1 MRFHPKAALLFLLF
15 CVPAGRVALAQAK
28 QASFNGAYRVTGE
41 TRDLHQTPIASRA
54 LTRSE
59 GLAILDVALDS
70 RYHAKRP
77 FDCSH
82 FVHGIYESAG
92 LPYEYASSSDLYV
105 GIDEFRRVANP
116 QPGDLAVWRGHTG
129 IVVNP
134 VQHSFFSMLRSGP
147 VVASYNS
154 PYWKQRGR
162 PHFFRYVKP
171 VPTGARSTAIRTA
184 SWKPAVPGNTEPHG
198 PTAEDPAPD
207 RSEESS
213 NSNETG
219 SSIKVSENQLEISE
233 IPRVLVL
240 NFVQHKPD
248 QIKAAFLQACNDS
261 EEKLRGR
268 DLFKSTQSLVVFGNF
283 EVKKV
288 HITGN
293 QGWIDVQIDEL
304 GSFPGGKADVHKRL
318 ERQRWSL
325 ARDDHNSWKLT
336 PSRNAIY
343 LPRHTAER
351 ILAHRLA
358 QLTEDTPDNTSGTQ
372 EKAELARLL
381 DALFGNTANLPPSS
395 SVQELARMP

>member
-1 MRFHPKAALLFLLF
+1 MRFHAKGALVFLLL
-15 CVPAGRVALAQAK
+15 CVPAARVGLAQEK
-28 QASFNGAYRVTGE
+28 QASSNGTYRVPRE
-41 TRDLHQTPIASRA
+41 TPDLQQKPIGSRA

-70 RYHAKRP
+70 RYHAEFP

-82 FVHGIYESAG
+82 FVHGVYERAG
-92 LPYEYASSSDLYV
+92 LPYEYASSSDLYA
-105 GIDEFRRVANP
+105 GIDEFRRVARP
-116 QPGDLAVWRGHTG
+116 QPGDLAVWRGHAG
-129 IVVNP
+129 IVIDP
-134 VQHSFFSMLRSGP
+134 VRHSFFSVLRSGP
-147 VVASYNS
+147 GFASYDS

-162 PHFFRYVKP
+162 PHFLRYVKA
-171 VPTGARSTAIRTA
+171 VPRDTRATPIQTA
-184 SWKPAVPGNTEPHG
+184 SWKPTVLGNTEPHE
-198 PTAEDPAPD
+198 TAPEDPAPD
-207 RSEESS
+207 TT
-213 NSNETG
+213 ET
-219 SSIKVSENQLEISE
+219 
-233 IPRVLVL
+233 PRVVVL
-240 NFVQHKPD
+240 NFVRQKPD
-248 QIKAAFLQACNDS
+248 QVTAAFLQACSDS
-261 EEKLRGR
+261 EEKLRGQH
-268 DLFKSTQSLVVFGNF
+268 LFQSPQSLVVFGAF

-343 LPRHTAER
+343 VPRHTAER

>member
-1 MRFHPKAALLFLLF
+1 MRFHPKAALLFLLL
-15 CVPAGRVALAQAK
+15 CVPPAPLALAQAK
-28 QASFNGAYRVTGE
+28 QASLNGAYRVTGE

-105 GIDEFRRVANP
+105 GIDEFRRVVNP
-116 QPGDLAVWRGHTG
+116 QPGDLAVWRGHAG

-147 VVASYNS
+147 SVASYNS

-184 SWKPAVPGNTEPHG
+184 SWKPTVLGNTEPHE
-198 PTAEDPAPD
+198 TAAEDRAPD

-213 NSNETG
+213 NFNETG
-219 SSIKVSENQLEISE
+219 SSIKVSENPPENSE

-248 QIKAAFLQACNDS
+248 QVKAAFLQACNDS

-268 DLFKSTQSLVVFGNF
+268 DLFESTQSLVVFGDF

-304 GSFPGGKADVHKRL
+304 GSFPGGKADVHKRS

-325 ARDDHNSWKLT
+325 ARDDNKSWKLT

-343 LPRHTAER
+343 LPQHTAER

-358 QLTEDTPDNTSGTQ
+358 QLTEDSPDNTSGTQ

-381 DALFGNTANLPPSS
+381 DLLFGK
-395 SVQELARMP
+395 